1 MSCFVVPDFHV
12 SALVAW
18 GFHNRALVGISADAL
33 AHELATANRAAFAE
47 RYAGRYLD
55 ELAPFAGLDLDADR
69 DLDPIG
75 VVKACD
81 CLAYQACDWS
91 LWDGCEASAHLAAIR
106 AAALY
111 RATGGTWRDDMRA
124 HRLPGYDAA
133 AWCLDAPE
141 PVRVDLVPGS
151 VADRLAAVLADMS
164 ETEADAIRAA
174 LVADPDPAAELARVQ
189 RMVGALVGV
198 QS

>member
-18 GFHNRALVGISADAL
+18 AVHNRALVGISADAL

-55 ELAPFAGLDLDADR
+55 ELAPFAGLDLDAGR
-69 DLDPIG
+69 ALDPVG

-81 CLAYQACDWS
+81 CLAYQASDWAG
-91 LWDGCEASAHLAAIR
+91 WDGCEAAAHLAAIR

-111 RATGGTWRDDMRA
+111 RATGGIWQGTDA

-141 PVRVDLVPGS
+141 PVRVDLV
-151 VADRLAAVLADMS
+151 ADRLAAVLADMS

-174 LVADPDPAAELARVQ
+174 LAAVRGVPA
-189 RMVGALVGV
+189 
-198 QS
+198 

>member
-33 AHELATANRAAFAE
+33 AHELATANRFAFAQ
-47 RYAGRYLD
+47 RYAGRYQD
-55 ELAPFAGLDLDADR
+55 ELAPFAGLDLDAGR

-81 CLAYQACDWS
+81 CLAYQASDWAG
-91 LWDGCEASAHLAAIR
+91 WEGCAAAVHLAAIR

-111 RATGGTWRDDMRA
+111 RVTGGVWQGTDA

-164 ETEADAIRAA
+164 EAEADAIRAA
-174 LVADPDPAAELARVQ
+174 LVAETDPAAELARVQ

-198 QS
+198 AA

>member
-18 GFHNRALVGISADAL
+18 GFHNRALVGISPDAL
-33 AHELATANRAAFAE
+33 AHELATANRYAFAQ
-47 RYAGRYLD
+47 RYQGRHLD
-55 ELAPFAGLDLDADR
+55 ELAPFTGLDLDADR
-69 DLDPIG
+69 ALDPVG

-81 CLAYQACDWS
+81 CLAYQASDWAG
-91 LWDGCEASAHLAAIR
+91 WDGCEAAAHLAAIR
-106 AAALY
+106 AAALH
-111 RATGGTWRDDMRA
+111 RVTGGVWQGTDA

-141 PVRVDLVPGS
+141 LDRADD
-151 VADRLAAVLADMS
+151 VAARLADVLADMS

-174 LVADPDPAAELARVQ
+174 LVAETDPAAELARVQ

-198 QS
+198 AA